1 VPIRTA
7 GQSVCEPFWEIQTLN
22 WHSGWLGWF
31 NSFIINL
38 NHRNGCKND
47 FVRRTKRWENS
58 PMGNHFYLCHFE
70 HRFLPIF
77 GSICFSGRKVQ
88 LGVGAVCG
96 KNIYPGLW
104 AFENDSER
112 KRLVRLWEALW
123 WAVLQAV
130 LPAFSGEGE
139 PCKPAVCVRGGEAA
153 CAWPNKPLPRSYI
166 RSAFFVYMFVSVVIL
181 LWPFVHN
188 ILPAIYYTLLSLF
201 LLKRSFLILLIAC
214 WYCLNKADI
223 I

>member
-1 VPIRTA
+1 MPIRTA

-96 KNIYPGLW
+96 KNIYPSLW

-112 KRLVRLWEALW
+112 KCLVRLWKHCAGQFCRQSCLLSVGKENRANQLCVWEEGKLPVLGRTNLFLEATSGVLSLYICLYLW
-123 WAVLQAV
+123 WYCCDHSCTI
-130 LPAFSGEGE
+130 FSQ
-139 PCKPAVCVRGGEAA
+139 
-153 CAWPNKPLPRSYI
+153 LYTTRSCLSSSW
-166 RSAFFVYMFVSVVIL
+166 REVS
-181 LWPFVHN
+181 
-188 ILPAIYYTLLSLF
+188 
-201 LLKRSFLILLIAC
+201 SFC
-214 WYCLNKADI
+214 W
-223 I
+223 